1 MIVSMVRVLSY
12 TTDQHNVQIYVYT
25 ALATSAV

>member
-1 MIVSMVRVLSY
+1 MIDGMVRKLSY
-12 TTDQHNVQIYVYT
+12 TTDQHNVQFNVYS